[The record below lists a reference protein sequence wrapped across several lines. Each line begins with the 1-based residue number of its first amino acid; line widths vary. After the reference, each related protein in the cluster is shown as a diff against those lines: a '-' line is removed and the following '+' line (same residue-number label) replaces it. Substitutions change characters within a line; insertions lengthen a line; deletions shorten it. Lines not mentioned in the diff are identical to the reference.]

1 MYSLKLPEGYKS
13 KLSLRETQKAIKF
26 VKDTFQKNFIK
37 NFAFERVSAPMMV
50 ISKSGVNDN
59 LTGVERPVTFD
70 LKEQNVEVEI
80 VHSLAKWKR
89 IALRDY
95 GFGEGEGLYTDMNA
109 IRRDDSCDNIHS
121 IYVDQWDWEMV
132 VNDKQRTVD
141 FLKMI
146 VRRIVQTIVETL
158 NETKKK
164 YPQIQTIIKDKVHF
178 ITAEEALKKYP
189 SYMSDKDRE
198 DALAREY
205 GTVFIMGIGKKLSNG
220 KPHDTRSPDYDDWSL
235 NGDLL
240 FYNKILDQSL
250 ELSSMGIR
258 VNAKSLKEQLEESNM
273 LERLNN
279 SYHKDIISDSLP
291 LTIGGG
297 IGQSRL
303 CMLILE
309 KAHIGE
315 VQASIW
321 PEEMREKCKA
331 NNIMLL

>member
-1 MYSLKLPEGYKS
+1 MHSLKIPKGYKS
-13 KLSLRETQKAIKF
+13 KLDLRETQKAIKF
-26 VKDTFQKNFIK
+26 VKDTFQKNFVK

-50 ISKSGVNDN
+50 ESKSGVNDN
-59 LTGVERPVTFD
+59 LSGVERPVTFD
-70 LKEQNVEVEI
+70 IKEQNKTVEI

-89 IALRDY
+89 IALREY
-95 GFGEGEGLYTDMNA
+95 NFGQGEGIYTDMNA

-132 VNDKQRTVD
+132 ISDKQRNLE
-141 FLKMI
+141 FLKII

-158 NETKKK
+158 KETKKK
-164 YPQIQTIIKDKVHF
+164 YPMVQTEIKEDVKFV
-178 ITAEEALKKYP
+178 TAQEALDMYPDMDDKQRENALVKKYG
-189 SYMSDKDRE
+189 S
-198 DALAREY
+198 
-205 GTVFIMGIGKKLSNG
+205 VFLIGIGHNLSDG
-220 KPHDTRSPDYDDWSL
+220 KPHDMRSPDYDDWNL

-240 FYNKILDQSL
+240 FYNKILDESL

-258 VNAKSLKEQLEESNM
+258 VDGEKLLAQLEISNKK
-273 LERLNN
+273 ERLENQ
-279 SYHKDIISDSLP
+279 YHKDIVDGKLP

-321 PEEMREKCKA
+321 PNEMREECIK
-331 NNIMLL
+331 NNIKLL

>member
-1 MYSLKLPEGYKS
+1 MYSLKIPEGYRS
-13 KLSLRETQKAIKF
+13 ALDLRETQKAIKF

-50 ISKSGVNDN
+50 ESKTGINDN
-59 LTGVERPVTFD
+59 LSGVERPVTFD
-70 LKEQNVEVEI
+70 LKEQNKTVEI

-89 IALRDY
+89 IALREY
-95 GFGEGEGLYTDMNA
+95 NFGQGEGIYTDMNA

-121 IYVDQWDWEMV
+121 VYVDQWDWEMV
-132 VNDKQRTVD
+132 ISDKQRSED

-164 YPQIQTIIKDKVHF
+164 YPIIKTEINSEVKF
-178 ITAEEALKKYP
+178 ISSEEALQMYPDLTEKQRENELTKKF
-189 SYMSDKDRE
+189 
-198 DALAREY
+198 
-205 GTVFIMGIGKKLSNG
+205 GTVFLMHIGGNLTNG
-220 KPHDTRSPDYDDWSL
+220 KPHDSRSPDYDDWKL

-240 FYNKILDQSL
+240 FYNKILGESL

-258 VNAKSLKEQLEESNM
+258 VNKDSLLEQLKLADKE
-273 LERLNN
+273 ERLKNK
-279 SYHKDIISDSLP
+279 YHKDIVEDKLP
-291 LTIGGG
+291 LTAGGG

-321 PEEMREKCKA
+321 PDEMREECKA
-331 NNIMLL
+331 HNIQLL

>member
-1 MYSLKLPEGYKS
+1 MYSLKIPEGYKS
-13 KLSLRETQKAIKF
+13 SLDLRETQKAIKF

-50 ISKSGVNDN
+50 ESKTGINDN
-59 LTGVERPVTFD
+59 LSGVERPVTFD
-70 LKEQNVEVEI
+70 LKEQNKTVEI

-89 IALRDY
+89 IALREY
-95 GFGEGEGLYTDMNA
+95 NFGQGEGIYTDMNA

-121 IYVDQWDWEMV
+121 VYVDQWDWEMV
-132 VNDKQRTVD
+132 ISDKQRSED

-146 VRRIVQTIVETL
+146 VRRIVQTIIETL

-164 YPQIQTIIKDKVHF
+164 YPIIKIEINSEVKF
-178 ITAEEALKKYP
+178 ISSEEALQMYPDLTEKERENELTKKF
-189 SYMSDKDRE
+189 
-198 DALAREY
+198 
-205 GTVFIMGIGKKLSNG
+205 GTVFLMHIGGNLLNG
-220 KPHDTRSPDYDDWSL
+220 KPHDTRSPDYDDWKL

-240 FYNKILDQSL
+240 FYNKILGESL

-258 VNAKSLKEQLEESNM
+258 VNKDSLLEQLKLADKE
-273 LERLNN
+273 ERLKNK
-279 SYHKDIISDSLP
+279 YHKDIVEDKLP

-321 PEEMREKCKA
+321 PDEMREECKA
-331 NNIMLL
+331 HNIQLL

>member
-1 MYSLKLPEGYKS
+1 
-13 KLSLRETQKAIKF
+13 
-26 VKDTFQKNFIK
+26 
-37 NFAFERVSAPMMV
+37 
-50 ISKSGVNDN
+50 
-59 LTGVERPVTFD
+59 
-70 LKEQNVEVEI
+70 
-80 VHSLAKWKR
+80 
-89 IALRDY
+89 
-95 GFGEGEGLYTDMNA
+95 MNA

-121 IYVDQWDWEMV
+121 VYVDQWDWEMV
-132 VNDKQRTVD
+132 ISDKQRSED

-164 YPQIQTIIKDKVHF
+164 YPIIKTEINSEIKF
-178 ITAEEALKKYP
+178 ISSEEALQMYPDLTEKQRENELTKKF
-189 SYMSDKDRE
+189 
-198 DALAREY
+198 
-205 GTVFIMGIGKKLSNG
+205 GTVFLMNIGGNLTNG
-220 KPHDTRSPDYDDWSL
+220 KPHDSRSPDYDDWKL

-240 FYNKILDQSL
+240 FYNKILGESL

-258 VNAKSLKEQLEESNM
+258 VNKDSLLEQLKLADKE
-273 LERLNN
+273 ERLKNK
-279 SYHKDIISDSLP
+279 YHKDIVEDKLP

-321 PEEMREKCKA
+321 PDEMREECKA
-331 NNIMLL
+331 HNIQLL

>member
-1 MYSLKLPEGYKS
+1 MYSLKIPEGYKS
-13 KLSLRETQKAIKF
+13 SLDLRETQKAIQF

-50 ISKSGVNDN
+50 ESKTGINDN
-59 LTGVERPVTFD
+59 LSGVERPVTFD
-70 LKEQNVEVEI
+70 LKEQNKTVEI

-89 IALRDY
+89 IALREY
-95 GFGEGEGLYTDMNA
+95 NFGQGEGIYTDMNA

-121 IYVDQWDWEMV
+121 VYVDQWDWEMV
-132 VNDKQRTVD
+132 ISDKQRSED

-146 VRRIVQTIVETL
+146 VRRIVQTIIETL

-164 YPQIQTIIKDKVHF
+164 YPIIKTEINSEVKF
-178 ITAEEALKKYP
+178 ISSEEALQMYP
-189 SYMSDKDRE
+189 DLTEKERE
-198 DALAREY
+198 NELAKNF
-205 GTVFIMGIGKKLSNG
+205 GTVFLMHIGGNLLNG
-220 KPHDTRSPDYDDWSL
+220 KPHDTRSPDYDDWKL

-240 FYNKILDQSL
+240 FYNKILGESL

-258 VNAKSLKEQLEESNM
+258 VNKDSLLEQLKLADKE
-273 LERLNN
+273 ERLKNK
-279 SYHKDIISDSLP
+279 YHRDIVEDKLP

-297 IGQSRL
+297 IGQSRH

-321 PEEMREKCKA
+321 PDEMREECKA
-331 NNIMLL
+331 HNIQLL

>member
-1 MYSLKLPEGYKS
+1 MYSLKIPEGYRS
-13 KLSLRETQKAIKF
+13 SLDLRETQKAIKF

-50 ISKSGVNDN
+50 ESKTGINDN
-59 LTGVERPVTFD
+59 LSGVERPVTFD
-70 LKEQNVEVEI
+70 LKEQNKTVEI

-89 IALRDY
+89 IALREY
-95 GFGEGEGLYTDMNA
+95 NFGQGEGIYTDMNA

-121 IYVDQWDWEMV
+121 VYVDQWDWEMV
-132 VNDKQRTVD
+132 ISDKQRSED

-164 YPQIQTIIKDKVHF
+164 YPIIKTEINSEVKF
-178 ITAEEALKKYP
+178 ISSEEALQMYPDLTEKQRENELTKKF
-189 SYMSDKDRE
+189 
-198 DALAREY
+198 
-205 GTVFIMGIGKKLSNG
+205 GTVFLMHIGGNLTNG
-220 KPHDTRSPDYDDWSL
+220 KPHDSRSPDYDDWKL

-240 FYNKILDQSL
+240 FYNKILGESL

-258 VNAKSLKEQLEESNM
+258 VNKDSLLEQLKLADKE
-273 LERLNN
+273 ERLENK
-279 SYHKDIISDSLP
+279 YHKDIVEDKLP
-291 LTIGGG
+291 LTVGGG

-321 PEEMREKCKA
+321 PDEMREECKA
-331 NNIMLL
+331 HNIQLL

>member
-1 MYSLKLPEGYKS
+1 MYSLKIPEGYRS
-13 KLSLRETQKAIKF
+13 ALDLRETQKAIKF

-50 ISKSGVNDN
+50 ESKTGINDN
-59 LTGVERPVTFD
+59 LSGVERPVTFD
-70 LKEQNVEVEI
+70 LKEQNKTVEI

-89 IALRDY
+89 IALREY
-95 GFGEGEGLYTDMNA
+95 NFGQGEGIYTDMNA

-121 IYVDQWDWEMV
+121 VYVDQWDWEMV
-132 VNDKQRTVD
+132 ISDKQRSED

-164 YPQIQTIIKDKVHF
+164 YPIIKTEINSEVKF
-178 ITAEEALKKYP
+178 ISSEEALQMYPDLTEKQRENELTKKF
-189 SYMSDKDRE
+189 
-198 DALAREY
+198 
-205 GTVFIMGIGKKLSNG
+205 GTVFLMHIGGNLTNG
-220 KPHDTRSPDYDDWSL
+220 KPHDSRSPDYDDWKL

-240 FYNKILDQSL
+240 FYNKILGESL

-258 VNAKSLKEQLEESNM
+258 VNKDSLLEQLKLADKE
-273 LERLNN
+273 ERLENK
-279 SYHKDIISDSLP
+279 YHKDIVEDKLP

-321 PEEMREKCKA
+321 PDEMREECKA
-331 NNIMLL
+331 HNIQLL

>member
-13 KLSLRETQKAIKF
+13 KLNLRETQKAIKF
-26 VKDTFQKNFIK
+26 VKDAFQKNFVK

-59 LTGVERPVTFD
+59 LSGTERPVTFD
-70 LKEQNVEVEI
+70 LKEQNVEI

-132 VNDKQRTVD
+132 VNDKQRTVE
-141 FLKMI
+141 FLQMV

-164 YPQIQTIIKDKVHF
+164 YPMIQTEIRDKVHF
-178 ITAEEALKKYP
+178 ITAEEALKKFP
-189 SYMSDKDRE
+189 KGTSDKERE
-198 DALAREY
+198 DALTREY
-205 GTVFIMGIGKKLSNG
+205 GTVFIMGIGEKLSNG
-220 KPHDTRSPDYDDWSL
+220 EPHDSRSPDYDDWSL

-240 FYNKILDQSL
+240 FYDKILDQSL

-258 VNAKSLKEQLEESNM
+258 VNAKSLKEQLEKANM
-273 LERLNN
+273 TERLNN
-279 SYHKDIISDSLP
+279 AYHQDIMNEKLP

-321 PEEMREKCKA
+321 PKEMRDECKA
-331 NNIMLL
+331 HNIMLL

>member
-1 MYSLKLPEGYKS
+1 MYSLKIPEGYRS
-13 KLSLRETQKAIKF
+13 ALDLRETQKAIKF

-50 ISKSGVNDN
+50 ESKTGINDN
-59 LTGVERPVTFD
+59 LSGVERPVTFD
-70 LKEQNVEVEI
+70 LKEQNKTVEI

-89 IALRDY
+89 VALREY
-95 GFGEGEGLYTDMNA
+95 NFGQGEGIYTDMNA

-121 IYVDQWDWEMV
+121 VYVDQWDWEMV
-132 VNDKQRTVD
+132 ISDKQRSED

-164 YPQIQTIIKDKVHF
+164 YPIIKTEINSEIKF
-178 ITAEEALKKYP
+178 ISSEEALQMYPDLTEKQRENELTKKF
-189 SYMSDKDRE
+189 
-198 DALAREY
+198 
-205 GTVFIMGIGKKLSNG
+205 GTVFLMNIGGNLTNG
-220 KPHDTRSPDYDDWSL
+220 KPHDSRSPDYDDWKL

-240 FYNKILDQSL
+240 FYNKILGESL

-258 VNAKSLKEQLEESNM
+258 VNKDSLLEQLKLADKE
-273 LERLNN
+273 ERLKNK
-279 SYHKDIISDSLP
+279 YHKDIVEDKLP

-321 PEEMREKCKA
+321 PDEMREECKA
-331 NNIMLL
+331 HNIQLL

>member
-1 MYSLKLPEGYKS
+1 MYSLKIPEGYKS
-13 KLSLRETQKAIKF
+13 SLDLRETQKAIKF

-50 ISKSGVNDN
+50 ESKTGINDN
-59 LTGVERPVTFD
+59 LSGVERPVTFD
-70 LKEQNVEVEI
+70 LKEQNKTVEI

-89 IALRDY
+89 IALREY
-95 GFGEGEGLYTDMNA
+95 NFGQGEGIYTDMNA

-121 IYVDQWDWEMV
+121 VYVDQWGWEMV
-132 VNDKQRTVD
+132 ISDKQRSED

-146 VRRIVQTIVETL
+146 VRRIVQTIIETL

-164 YPQIQTIIKDKVHF
+164 YPIIKTEINSEVKF
-178 ITAEEALKKYP
+178 ISSEEALQMYPDLTEKERENELAKKF
-189 SYMSDKDRE
+189 
-198 DALAREY
+198 
-205 GTVFIMGIGKKLSNG
+205 GTVFLMHIGGNLLNG
-220 KPHDTRSPDYDDWSL
+220 KPHDTRSPDYDDWKL

-240 FYNKILDQSL
+240 FYNKILGESL

-258 VNAKSLKEQLEESNM
+258 VNKDSLLEQLKLADKE
-273 LERLNN
+273 ERLKNK
-279 SYHKDIISDSLP
+279 YHKDIVEDKLP

-321 PEEMREKCKA
+321 PDEMKEECKA
-331 NNIMLL
+331 HNIQLL

>member
-1 MYSLKLPEGYKS
+1 MYSLKIPEGYRS
-13 KLSLRETQKAIKF
+13 ALDLRETQKAIKF

-50 ISKSGVNDN
+50 ESKTGINDN
-59 LTGVERPVTFD
+59 LSGVERPVTFD
-70 LKEQNVEVEI
+70 LKEQNKTVEI

-89 IALRDY
+89 IALREY
-95 GFGEGEGLYTDMNA
+95 NFGQGEGIYTDMNA

-121 IYVDQWDWEMV
+121 VYVDQWDWEMV
-132 VNDKQRTVD
+132 ISDKQRSED

-164 YPQIQTIIKDKVHF
+164 YPIIKTEINSEVKF
-178 ITAEEALKKYP
+178 ISSEEALQMYPDLTEKQRENELTKKF
-189 SYMSDKDRE
+189 
-198 DALAREY
+198 
-205 GTVFIMGIGKKLSNG
+205 GTVFLMHIGGNLTNG
-220 KPHDTRSPDYDDWSL
+220 KPHDSRSPDYDDWKL

-240 FYNKILDQSL
+240 FYNKILGESL

-258 VNAKSLKEQLEESNM
+258 VNKDSLLEQLKLADKE
-273 LERLNN
+273 ERLENK
-279 SYHKDIISDSLP
+279 YHKDIVEDKLP
-291 LTIGGG
+291 LTVGGG

-321 PEEMREKCKA
+321 PDEMREECKA
-331 NNIMLL
+331 HNIQLL

>member
-1 MYSLKLPEGYKS
+1 MYSLKIPEGYRS
-13 KLSLRETQKAIKF
+13 ALDLRETQKAIKF

-50 ISKSGVNDN
+50 ESKTGINDN
-59 LTGVERPVTFD
+59 LSGVERPVTFD
-70 LKEQNVEVEI
+70 LKEQNKTVEI

-89 IALRDY
+89 IALREY
-95 GFGEGEGLYTDMNA
+95 NFGQGEGIYTDMNA

-121 IYVDQWDWEMV
+121 VYVDQWDWEMV
-132 VNDKQRTVD
+132 ISDKQRSED

-164 YPQIQTIIKDKVHF
+164 YPIIKTEINSEIKF
-178 ITAEEALKKYP
+178 ISSEEALQMYPDLTEKQRENELTKKF
-189 SYMSDKDRE
+189 
-198 DALAREY
+198 
-205 GTVFIMGIGKKLSNG
+205 GTVFLMHIGGNLTNG
-220 KPHDTRSPDYDDWSL
+220 KPHDSRSPDYDDWKL

-240 FYNKILDQSL
+240 FYNKILGESL

-258 VNAKSLKEQLEESNM
+258 VNKDSLLEQLKLADKE
-273 LERLNN
+273 ERLENK
-279 SYHKDIISDSLP
+279 YHKDIVEDKLP
-291 LTIGGG
+291 LTVGGG

-321 PEEMREKCKA
+321 PDEMREECKA
-331 NNIMLL
+331 HNIQLL

>member
-1 MYSLKLPEGYKS
+1 MYSLKIPEGYRS
-13 KLSLRETQKAIKF
+13 ALDLRETQKAIKF

-50 ISKSGVNDN
+50 ESKTGINDN
-59 LTGVERPVTFD
+59 LSGVERPVTFD
-70 LKEQNVEVEI
+70 LKEQNKTVEI

-89 IALRDY
+89 IALREY
-95 GFGEGEGLYTDMNA
+95 NFGQGEGIYTDMNA

-121 IYVDQWDWEMV
+121 VYVDQWDWEMV
-132 VNDKQRTVD
+132 ISDKQRSEE

-164 YPQIQTIIKDKVHF
+164 YPIIKTEINSEVKF
-178 ITAEEALKKYP
+178 ISSEEALQMYPDLTEKQRENELTKKF
-189 SYMSDKDRE
+189 
-198 DALAREY
+198 
-205 GTVFIMGIGKKLSNG
+205 GTVFLMNIGGNLTNG
-220 KPHDTRSPDYDDWSL
+220 KPHDSRSPDYDDWKL

-240 FYNKILDQSL
+240 FYNKILGESL

-258 VNAKSLKEQLEESNM
+258 VNKDSLLEQLKLADKE
-273 LERLNN
+273 ERLENK
-279 SYHKDIISDSLP
+279 YHKDIVEDKLP
-291 LTIGGG
+291 LTVGGG

-309 KAHIGE
+309 KAHIGA

-321 PEEMREKCKA
+321 PDEMREECKA
-331 NNIMLL
+331 HNIQLL